1 MFEIKKYA
9 VSDISKIGLSAVM
22 RTATEEGFCIIT
34 KNGEPSVMM
43 MPLSLTGMRTFV
55 NRMLSEAD
63 KDSKIPTE
71 IKDIFGFYKQ
81 MLGVL
86 ETKDI
91 KKIE

>member
-1 MFEIKKYA
+1 MDVKKFS
-9 VSDISKIGLSAVM
+9 VTGVNQVGLSAVI
-22 RTATEEGFCIIT
+22 RIATEEGFVIIT

-55 NRMLSEAD
+55 NRMLIEAD

>member
-1 MFEIKKYA
+1 MDVKKFS
-9 VSDISKIGLSAVM
+9 VTGVNQVGLSAVI
-22 RTATEEGFCIIT
+22 RIATEEGFVIIT